1 MLFLQ
6 AVILPLISIIVCLV
20 TLFLL
25 FRYFKRSKRVLV
37 HINLILAIV
46 INQCFFIGT
55 RMVKKVYH
63 MVIINVAKEINEPK
77 LLHYGNNNT
86 LNESHYNPWN
96 LGSDGSYHGLYE
108 VRVDFC
114 FIKISNWICQPTER
128 STKNVLLLTSKME
141 RIVFNSKQLIHNKQ
155 RKVVDYKVLYFV
167 LSLLSTI
174 SQRPDVKSIQNW
186 SPLFIL
192 PVLPVS
198 ILNSISIWRPMFG
211 SLCKP
216 FI

>member
-6 AVILPLISIIVCLV
+6 AVILPLISIIVCSV

-63 MVIINVAKEINEPK
+63 MVIINVAKKINESK
-77 LLHYGNNNT
+77 LLHYSNINT
-86 LNESHYNPWN
+86 LNESHYNPWD
-96 LGSDGSYHGLYE
+96 LGSNGSYHGLYE

-114 FIKISNWICQPTER
+114 FVNSQAEIINPSKDPRKMSRYRRKKWNELCLFSYNRQT
-128 STKNVLLLTSKME
+128 TSRGK
-141 RIVFNSKQLIHNKQ
+141 
-155 RKVVDYKVLYFV
+155 
-167 LSLLSTI
+167 
-174 SQRPDVKSIQNW
+174 W
-186 SPLFIL
+186 
-192 PVLPVS
+192 
-198 ILNSISIWRPMFG
+198 
-211 SLCKP
+211 
-216 FI
+216 